1 MSGGVTVPPKKKPIT
16 DEEVTA
22 FSDRLQQL
30 HRNREVHKKAGHSN
44 RQARQSLSRSERTRI
59 LAKTD
64 GRCHICGGL
73 IGKSAWQA
81 DHVLAHSAGGTH
93 SADNYLPAHALCNN
107 YRWDYSAEE
116 FQLILKLG
124 VWTRT
129 QIERLRTDFGRK
141 AAAAFLAHEIKRQA
155 RRKEKEKR

>member
-1 MSGGVTVPPKKKPIT
+1 MPAWV
-16 DEEVTA
+16 
-22 FSDRLQQL
+22 
-30 HRNREVHKKAGHSN
+30 
-44 RQARQSLSRSERTRI
+44 
-59 LAKTD
+59 
-64 GRCHICGGL
+64 

-141 AAAAFLAHEIKRQA
+141 AAAAFLAHESKRQA